1 MRSTKQSTAWRFR
14 YDQEGHE
21 GLDDIV
27 TFDYESQP
35 FFASE
40 ECGAMYNY
48 RITRC
53 TTTYNLIDSVVV
65 ADSLIT
71 NTDRLRLTIYF
82 RTAQAPETPD
92 TPDEQG

>member
-1 MRSTKQSTAWRFR
+1 
-14 YDQEGHE
+14 
-21 GLDDIV
+21 
-27 TFDYESQP
+27 
-35 FFASE
+35 
-40 ECGAMYNY
+40 MYNY

-71 NTDRLRLTIYF
+71 NTDRLRIKIYF